1 MAKHPVQ
8 VATLPLQEPY
18 RCTGKEA
25 LLIQAQRLRSEAD
38 RLQQL
43 ADCLPTDI
51 SQQADEAL
59 WLLIHHP
66 KIPLRS

>member
-25 LLIQAQRLRSEAD
+25 LLIQAQRHRYEAD

-43 ADCLPTDI
+43 AEAIPENI

-59 WLLIHHP
+59 WSLIHIP
-66 KIPLRS
+66 RVPLRY